1 MLLTM
6 RVLAL
11 ALILVM
17 GAVLGF
23 HLPPPHGSS
32 WRRTD
37 GTSTGARDDLGKSG
51 LHRKTQ
57 KLRGEWSMKVV
68 GVSRSRVLEIIPRK
82 VMPEQ
87 VAAYWGVNPKERLQR
102 ILESALVSYGGAW
115 AAWFLSFMA
124 GGYVASFVGTFLIF
138 NWMYTPWVNAKK
150 RNAKIWP
157 STGETI
163 HYAVFMGRIK
173 QLKKVKRRA
182 GKSIGAVAQEY
193 LLMLVKDERGR
204 ELEVVTQWQPSYSK
218 LRKDMRCDTI
228 ISSLN
233 RDFESIFMIAD
244 LWAPACDVWIGDYPY
259 LQRQPFKRVLK
270 DINSR
275 LPNEGETGSVDEGA
289 GERTEEGDGDEMIEL
304 SSPDDDDGDGDGIL
318 TQWVQRAKVTLEGSE
333 LSPDF
338 EQGDEEGEDTDF
350 YPSDS
355 RASSRFVRSVA
366 ASRPPGGGGGGGG
379 GGRRRTTRGG
389 MERGRERESRGR
401 GLY

>member
-1 MLLTM
+1 M
-6 RVLAL
+6 RLVA
-11 ALILVM
+11 AFLILSIE
-17 GAVLGF
+17 AIFGF
-23 HLPPPHGSS
+23 HLPPPILGCAWKLHGGCAGNEVLQTRS
-32 WRRTD
+32 
-37 GTSTGARDDLGKSG
+37 RDVL
-51 LHRKTQ
+51 
-57 KLRGEWSMKVV
+57 SMKVV

-82 VMPEQ
+82 VTPEQ

-124 GGYVASFVGTFLIF
+124 GGYVAAFVGTFLIF

-244 LWAPACDVWIGDYPY
+244 LWAPACNTWIGDYPY
-259 LQRQPFKRVLK
+259 LQRQPFKRVLA
-270 DINSR
+270 DINAR
-275 LPNEGETGSVDEGA
+275 LARNDIPPGSMEPNATGVV
-289 GERTEEGDGDEMIEL
+289 GDGDVGKDDIEA
-304 SSPDDDDGDGDGIL
+304 SSSDGIL
-318 TQWVQRAKVTLEGSE
+318 NQWVLRAKATLDGGGG

-338 EQGDEEGEDTDF
+338 EAGEEGEDTDF

-355 RASSRFVRSVA
+355 RASSRFVRNVA
-366 ASRPPGGGGGGGG
+366 ASPLPPPPRRRARRDMNSTA
-379 GGRRRTTRGG
+379 GGRDRDRSRS
-389 MERGRERESRGR
+389 RKRRESGIDD
-401 GLY
+401 LY